1 MDAVPH
7 STGLNSFTV
16 VLRSVGVHTVFV
28 LHACVRDAK
37 SARDVR
43 MPCKLVESKAS
54 RSGGYKERQKPTAR
68 AKLQYRLV
76 PQQLRVVTEKVR
88 QHGRRGPDCSDSW

>member
-1 MDAVPH
+1 M
-7 STGLNSFTV
+7 
-16 VLRSVGVHTVFV
+16 HTVFV

-54 RSGGYKERQKPTAR
+54 RSGVTKSARSPQPEPSSSTALSRSNSAWSQRKFASTADAAQTAATHGESQDVGFEPTYIVSP
-68 AKLQYRLV
+68 LHPV
-76 PQQLRVVTEKVR
+76 P
-88 QHGRRGPDCSDSW
+88 